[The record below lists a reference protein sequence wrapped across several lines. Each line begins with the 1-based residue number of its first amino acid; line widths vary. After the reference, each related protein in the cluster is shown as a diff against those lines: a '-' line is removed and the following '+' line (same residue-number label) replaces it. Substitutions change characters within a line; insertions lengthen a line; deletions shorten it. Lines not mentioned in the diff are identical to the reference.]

1 MIRLQGVSR
10 TFEVGGRPVH
20 ALADVSLR
28 IRRGEHVAI
37 MGPSGSGK
45 STLLNLIGCL
55 DRPTRGSYQLDG
67 REVASLEEA
76 ELTLVRRNTIG
87 FVFQSFHLVNR
98 LTAAGN
104 VELPMIFAGIGR
116 GERRRRVR
124 LWRRSG

>member
-1 MIRLQGVSR
+1 VIRLQGVSR